1 MPICVHRPRASRP
14 LPPLLGKFNN
24 WSSDG
29 PLAAAPSADLARAAK
44 NIFLSFFQHFTDS
57 QWAILA
63 KARAA
68 RDFFWVFTPQMHEN
82 MIFWR
87 FGVFGAFAPPKPS
100 APSAPPARGSAGD
113 CNH

>member
-1 MPICVHRPRASRP
+1 MLRRGFDEAQDAVGSSRSDGTRDP
-14 LPPLLGKFNN
+14 LAGLELGQGQRLLGNFNN

-63 KARAA
+63 
-68 RDFFWVFTPQMHEN
+68 
-82 MIFWR
+82 
-87 FGVFGAFAPPKPS
+87 
-100 APSAPPARGSAGD
+100 
-113 CNH
+113 